1 MECRYSQSASSNS
14 SRLEGYV
21 GIPVPIRIVAMSNGL
36 GQALENSTIHAV
48 RDGTYRRRPT
58 IPLLNSVPLHL
69 THVVRLNPDPVQRL
83 NLPYTALMC
92 SAYSGSA
99 GEPTW

>member
-58 IPLLNSVPLHL
+58 IPLLVTLQYVLSTYCRSLRPFH
-69 THVVRLNPDPVQRL
+69 
-83 NLPYTALMC
+83 
-92 SAYSGSA
+92 S
-99 GEPTW
+99 